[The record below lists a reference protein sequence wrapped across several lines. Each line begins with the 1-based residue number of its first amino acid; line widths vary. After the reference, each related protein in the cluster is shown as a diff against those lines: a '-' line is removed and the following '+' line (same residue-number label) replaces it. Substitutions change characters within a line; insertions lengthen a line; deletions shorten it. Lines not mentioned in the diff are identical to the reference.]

1 MARWSH
7 IIHGTLSIVINNKV
21 LQRCLADSEEVII
34 GDIEEKEKDSGA
46 KSSASPTKTPNAT
59 SPIQSQMPA
68 IQPNVSHKDQQ
79 GEFKQGLLAIK
90 LLECWNLK
98 MPAEHSQL
106 LPGGPTGKDLSMLP
120 LAIIEIDKNEVI
132 MRSVEANPATSVVQ
146 FQTKANL

>member
-1 MARWSH
+1 M
-7 IIHGTLSIVINNKV
+7 SIVINNKV
-21 LQRCLADSEEVII
+21 FQTCLADSEEVII
-34 GDIEEKEKDSGA
+34 GDIEDKEKDSGA
-46 KSSASPTKTPNAT
+46 KSSVSPTKTPNAS

-68 IQPNVSHKDQQ
+68 IQPNVSHKEQQ

-98 MPAEHSQL
+98 MPPEHAQL